1 MILLSPRQKNIL
13 QQLVQ
18 NPHGMKIN
26 SLAKEAGISR
36 RTIYR
41 EFSEL
46 KLYLDQHHLAIE
58 NANGNYQLTGT
69 EDAIQ
74 ALVTEIAQQPIESVM
89 SAKQRQAALACLLL
103 LKDQPEK
110 IFSLAVSLDV
120 SEGTIQRDLKQLEA
134 SLAEYHLQVDTKKS
148 VGVEVLGSEA
158 QRRLV
163 LGGILTSQLNE
174 YEFFEYLQQDEVN
187 RKTNFFLQ
195 LLPKNILQECAQALK
210 QQDVSKKTRS
220 DIQEVQ
226 LILILAISL
235 IRMRHAAIKAYRVKA
250 PQKLFKYRQQAIA
263 VFQTFSTAIQARVT
277 TAEVDFM
284 AVQFQGIDY
293 QLDLKNWGDDY
304 DLQIAYQIK
313 RLVYQ
318 VSQIANW
325 NFNHDHDL
333 LERLTKHIGL
343 LLQHHGPELPDVPI
357 SLLSNIAEK
366 YPQFFQAIQQALPR
380 EFPEY
385 HFSTTEQ
392 ELILLYFAN
401 SFENASSTGQLKAL
415 VICAN
420 GIGAAS
426 ILKNRLQQEISTISE
441 VQIAKV
447 SQLKT
452 IQPNHFDLILST
464 LKLPGFNWDYQV
476 VSPLLLGDEL
486 QRIKEL
492 VRSLNK
498 RTPVQSEV
506 KQSVDKKRTAL
517 AQIEQN
523 FQRTTICRQLLQ
535 QIGLVKIA
543 NDQQDL
549 TKILALVLQQVPST
563 VVTNR
568 QIIQDAM
575 LQRIKLAPVGIPDSQ
590 IALVHAT
597 DKTVN
602 CPFFSIYQLQTPLKM
617 RAMDQSEISVVRIL
631 LMTGPS
637 PMSDF
642 ENALMG
648 SISSSIVMNNHNTQ
662 IFANGSLVEIKN
674 LVALQFLNQIKL

>member
-1 MILLSPRQKNIL
+1 M
-13 QQLVQ
+13 
-18 NPHGMKIN
+18 
-26 SLAKEAGISR
+26 
-36 RTIYR
+36 
-41 EFSEL
+41 
-46 KLYLDQHHLAIE
+46 
-58 NANGNYQLTGT
+58 
-69 EDAIQ
+69 
-74 ALVTEIAQQPIESVM
+74 
-89 SAKQRQAALACLLL
+89 
-103 LKDQPEK
+103 
-110 IFSLAVSLDV
+110 
-120 SEGTIQRDLKQLEA
+120 
-134 SLAEYHLQVDTKKS
+134 
-148 VGVEVLGSEA
+148 
-158 QRRLV
+158 
-163 LGGILTSQLNE
+163 
-174 YEFFEYLQQDEVN
+174 
-187 RKTNFFLQ
+187 
-195 LLPKNILQECAQALK
+195 
-210 QQDVSKKTRS
+210 
-220 DIQEVQ
+220 
-226 LILILAISL
+226 
-235 IRMRHAAIKAYRVKA
+235 
-250 PQKLFKYRQQAIA
+250 
-263 VFQTFSTAIQARVT
+263 
-277 TAEVDFM
+277 
-284 AVQFQGIDY
+284 
-293 QLDLKNWGDDY
+293 
-304 DLQIAYQIK
+304 
-313 RLVYQ
+313 
-318 VSQIANW
+318 
-325 NFNHDHDL
+325 
-333 LERLTKHIGL
+333 
-343 LLQHHGPELPDVPI
+343 
-357 SLLSNIAEK
+357 
-366 YPQFFQAIQQALPR
+366 PR

-401 SFENASSTGQLKAL
+401 SFENASNTGQLKAL

-426 ILKNRLQQEISTISE
+426 ILKNRLQQEISTIYE

-506 KQSVDKKRTAL
+506 KQSVNKKSTAL

-662 IFANGSLVEIKN
+662 IFANGSLAEIKN